1 MRFLLISTAILAA
14 SPVLADRFET
24 AARIDAVTVYPWGA
38 GIQRRVTLDLPQGPH
53 EVVVTGIP
61 MDTEAGTLRVSGAGA
76 TIGAVSLQSGR
87 ALPAP
92 PVETAEFLAAQAE
105 VRRLEAALAQHD
117 ARVAG
122 IAAEGAAAKDMV
134 EFMLKMAESD
144 GAGSNFAALTASARD
159 ELVKA
164 RQTIARTEAEVAAA
178 AQPRED
184 MAKDLDR
191 ARIRLEAL
199 RSPEAPTGA
208 LVIAVQGTGQTAD
221 IRIASMTQQASW
233 TPVYDLMLQ
242 RKDGKLRMDR
252 GLMVTQNTGEDWQ
265 DVRLT
270 LSTARPM
277 DQSAP
282 SELMPRFVRVLGKD
296 DKPFSRGREPMAS
309 DDRARESYVAP
320 VTEVEAVAAPAPDVA
335 PSAIAGLTGETVVY
349 DYPTPVDIRNGA
361 DALRLP
367 LDSHDLKPEIV
378 AEAVPSRDSTAY
390 LVADTVNSTGAVIL
404 PGDATFY
411 ADGALVG
418 RGALE
423 LTAAGDDM
431 KLGFGPLTG
440 IKLQR
445 HLPDETEGS
454 SGFFQTSSE
463 RNETAILDIRNLT
476 AEEWPLRVI
485 DQVPVSRQDDL
496 RVNWSADPAPD
507 ETDPKGKRGLLVWN
521 GKIAPG
527 AERKITLTTSL
538 SWPDGM
544 SLVDD

>member
-92 PVETAEFLAAQAE
+92 PVETAEFLAAQTE
-105 VRRLEAALAQHD
+105 VRRLEVALAQHD

-164 RQTIARTEAEVAAA
+164 RQTIARTEAEGAAA

-252 GLMVTQNTGEDWQ
+252 GLMVTQSTGEDWQ

-296 DKPFSRGREPMAS
+296 DKLYSRGRGGLMLEGDGRMGIIA
-309 DDRARESYVAP
+309 D
-320 VTEVEAVAAPAPDVA
+320 VAAPAPNVA

-463 RNETAILDIRNLT
+463 RNETATLDIRNLT

>member
-164 RQTIARTEAEVAAA
+164 RQTIARTEAEGAAA

-233 TPVYDLMLQ
+233 TSVYDLMLQ

-252 GLMVTQNTGEDWQ
+252 GLMVTQSTGEDWQ

-296 DKPFSRGREPMAS
+296 DKLYSRGRGGLMLEGDGRMGIIA
-309 DDRARESYVAP
+309 D
-320 VTEVEAVAAPAPDVA
+320 VAAPAPNVA

-367 LDSHDLKPEIV
+367 LDLHDLKPEIV

-463 RNETAILDIRNLT
+463 RNETATLDIRNLT

>member
-164 RQTIARTEAEVAAA
+164 RQTIARTEAEGAAA

-252 GLMVTQNTGEDWQ
+252 GLMVTQSTGEDWQ

-296 DKPFSRGREPMAS
+296 DKLYSRGRGGLMLEGDGRMGIIA
-309 DDRARESYVAP
+309 D
-320 VTEVEAVAAPAPDVA
+320 VAAPAPNVA

-463 RNETAILDIRNLT
+463 RNETATLDIRNLT